1 MRKFISLFLPRNAL
15 DWGRRGQFSQVAIA
29 DKMRD
34 NLINYEQIREFMS
47 FRFFKKVLNMYFFY
61 L

>member
-1 MRKFISLFLPRNAL
+1 MRKFISLFLPCNAL